1 MNDKPVK
8 LIINIVS
15 CKDKKII
22 ELSIDVTGY
31 YKSSHICKIEESL
44 NNLLDIID
52 NCFTKNHTFIETIN
66 NSELFVFYDYNAKIF
81 ANDIVEQFKLSEDFI
96 NTFTN
101 EVNKR
106 VCKLLTGECIDTLST
121 PVTIGNNDWR
131 YLEPEASNNYSLV
144 NDEANYSKNIYTV
157 FI

>member
-8 LIINIVS
+8 LTINITS
-15 CKDKKII
+15 CKDNQLK
-22 ELSIDVTGY
+22 ELSINVTGY
-31 YKSSHICKIEESL
+31 YKSSYICKIEESS
-44 NNLLDIID
+44 NNLLNIID
-52 NCFTKNHTFIETIN
+52 KCFTKDIVFIEIIN

-106 VCKLLTGECIDTLST
+106 VYKLLTGECVDTLST

-131 YLEPEASNNYSLV
+131 YLEPETPNNYSLV